1 MVTVVKL
8 GPRREEQT
16 RYSGTFQSRTAT
28 AAVVSASWTRSDYD
42 LGYTRFETGDHF
54 VEYYYTDR
62 WFNIFA
68 IASATGQRK
77 GWYCNIAEPATIDDE
92 YITQVD
98 LLLDLWIDPQGGL
111 LVLDQ
116 EEFERDPLLSA
127 EQRSGALQG
136 LEDLLQLV
144 RVRQGPFA
152 TIGRQEG

>member
-16 RYSGTFQSRTAT
+16 RYSGTFLSRTAT
-28 AAVVSASWTRSDYD
+28 TAVVAASWT
-42 LGYTRFETGDHF
+42 ETGDRF

-62 WFNIFA
+62 WFNVFA
-68 IASATGQRK
+68 ITSAAGQRK
-77 GWYCNIAEPATIDDE
+77 GWYCNIAEPAIIDDE
-92 YITQVD
+92 RIEQVD
-98 LLLDLWIDPQGGL
+98 LLLDVWIDHQGGL

-116 EEFERDPLLSA
+116 EEFERDPFLSA

-136 LEDLLQLV
+136 LEDLLQQV
-144 RVRQGPFA
+144 RARQGPFA